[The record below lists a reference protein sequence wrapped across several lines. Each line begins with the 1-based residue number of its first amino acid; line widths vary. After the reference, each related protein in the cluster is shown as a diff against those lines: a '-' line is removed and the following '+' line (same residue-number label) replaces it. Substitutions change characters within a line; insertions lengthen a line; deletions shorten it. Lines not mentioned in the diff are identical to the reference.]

1 MAMEL
6 RKAYRLTKEQ
16 DEEFKRKVKQ
26 AGMTESEFIRLMITE
41 QPKDYPE
48 IRAMLDRLINEVN
61 RIGVNINEIVYNN
74 NSMLYREEDKKRLIM
89 YMKRLNET
97 VKGRVVDIGNN
108 KNTAHQ

>member
-1 MAMEL
+1 MEL

-16 DEEFKRKVKQ
+16 DEELKRKV
-26 AGMTESEFIRLMITE
+26 AESGMTESEFIRLMITE

-74 NSMLYREEDKKRLIM
+74 NSMLYKESDKQRLIA
-89 YMKRLNET
+89 YMRKLNET
-97 VKGRVVDIGNN
+97 VKGRVKDIGDN
-108 KNTAHQ
+108 KDSSYR

>member
-16 DEEFKRKVKQ
+16 DEELKRKVAE
-26 AGMTESEFIRLMITE
+26 AGMSESEFIRLMITE
-41 QPKDYPE
+41 QPKDFPE

-74 NSMLYREEDKKRLIM
+74 NSMLYKEQDKQRLIA
-89 YMKRLNET
+89 YMRKLNELM
-97 VKGRVVDIGNN
+97 KGRVKDIGDN
-108 KNTAHQ
+108 KDSSYR

>member
-16 DEEFKRKVKQ
+16 DEEFKRKVKE

-48 IRAMLDRLINEVN
+48 VRAMLDRLINEVN

-74 NSMLYREEDKKRLIM
+74 NSMLYRESDKKRLVA
-89 YMKRLNET
+89 YMRKLNDALKGT
-97 VKGRVVDIGNN
+97 VSDIGDN
-108 KNTAHQ
+108 KDLAHR